1 MTEEQIQQS
10 FDGWKVHAEKGDNY
24 YTIKDMEQFYR
35 KTMMGWFDGYKNN
48 TRRRIEDGEA
58 TEISVTSRKWT
69 IIRNFCRQIIRLRV
83 HTNIEWNG
91 GWFIMNT
98 YILCKVS
105 IKNANYKNQEEKDG
119 MQLKLDVFLLF
130 DRMTQSEY
138 EELVGLLGD
147 KPVAIAWRIGY
158 ATTY

>member
-1 MTEEQIQQS
+1 
-10 FDGWKVHAEKGDNY
+10 
-24 YTIKDMEQFYR
+24 
-35 KTMMGWFDGYKNN
+35 
-48 TRRRIEDGEA
+48 
-58 TEISVTSRKWT
+58 
-69 IIRNFCRQIIRLRV
+69 
-83 HTNIEWNG
+83 
-91 GWFIMNT
+91 MNT

-147 KPVAIAWRIGY
+147 KPVAIA
-158 ATTY
+158 